1 MTPTRPGGA
10 RVGELRPDVVV
21 ARPPRAGQGPVLL
34 AALAI
39 GLVLLALQLW
49 MLTVALDLYLGG
61 QGQRIW
67 QLTLASFVVFV
78 GGLLS
83 LRLLSGRPFWRRP

>member
-1 MTPTRPGGA
+1 MTPTRPEGPGI
-10 RVGELRPDVVV
+10 GQLRPDVRAAQV
-21 ARPPRAGQGPVLL
+21 PRAGQGPVLS

-61 QGQRIW
+61 EGQRVW
-67 QLTLASFVVFV
+67 QLTLASFVVFI

-83 LRLLSGRPFWRRP
+83 LRLLSGRLFRRRS